1 MVQEIVLTLIV
12 MLNLSPCQAYS
23 CDACFK
29 TKASMGLYMVD
40 RLYQDTNHL

>member
-23 CDACFK
+23 CVE